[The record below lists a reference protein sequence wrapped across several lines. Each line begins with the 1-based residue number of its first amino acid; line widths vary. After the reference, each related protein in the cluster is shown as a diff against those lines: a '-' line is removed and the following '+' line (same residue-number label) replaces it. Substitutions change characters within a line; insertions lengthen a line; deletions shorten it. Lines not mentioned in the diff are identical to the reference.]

1 MQQIRLLLVSEFW
14 TLLVIHLPISA
25 SFPLDLPSSLA
36 WLHASWSALLD
47 SFYFMLPNTG
57 KEYNYVIFLY
67 NTFYLH
73 YISVGQR
80 PSLKDIHDVP
90 PHFCPYALLVSFVAI
105 HFSHIVLDLSTLYQ
119 LYFFS
124 HNHVSFLPPLDGTIL
139 LFHPLYPV
147 AFKNIL
153 RNISC
158 GLTVTLLNKIY
169 SPVGCSK
176 IVNACNFHYCVCL
189 GQFIALK
196 EILITSFPPP

>member
-1 MQQIRLLLVSEFW
+1 MQQIRLLLVSELW

-57 KEYNYVIFLY
+57 KEYNYVIFLH

-90 PHFCPYALLVSFVAI
+90 LHFCPYALSPLLPYTSAT
-105 HFSHIVLDLSTLYQ
+105 LSLTSALSINYISSPIIMYPFYPLWMERYFYFTLFTPLHLKTYWEI
-119 LYFFS
+119 F
-124 HNHVSFLPPLDGTIL
+124 HVG
-139 LFHPLYPV
+139 
-147 AFKNIL
+147 
-153 RNISC
+153 
-158 GLTVTLLNKIY
+158 
-169 SPVGCSK
+169 
-176 IVNACNFHYCVCL
+176 
-189 GQFIALK
+189 
-196 EILITSFPPP
+196 